1 MRNFPGTHEQSVTSL
16 NSYRDFRC
24 LRSGRSAGAKHRGVR
39 WIPRRYGQVRVGI
52 VVSSKVGN
60 AVTRNRVRRRLREA
74 LRALAREDARW
85 PAGRGADLLVITR
98 PEAAD
103 ASYAQLKG
111 SLERA
116 LLRAEFLQ

>member
-1 MRNFPGTHEQSVTSL
+1 M
-16 NSYRDFRC
+16 
-24 LRSGRSAGAKHRGVR
+24 
-39 WIPRRYGQVRVGI
+39 RVGI

-60 AVTRNRVRRRLREA
+60 AVIRNRVRRRLREA
-74 LRALAREDARW
+74 LRVVAREDSRW

-98 PEAAD
+98 PDAAT

-116 LLRAEFLQ
+116 LGRAEFLQ